1 MTAINCLKEI
11 ALQQMILTKKRY
23 GKNDQYIAWH
33 GYQSFSVDEI
43 EPELAHEIG
52 VKLAREM
59 WGDRFQILVT
69 THLDKDHIHNH
80 FCFNSVSFRDGK
92 KYNYSKSEIQR
103 LRDCSD
109 RLCREYGLSVIENA
123 GKSPGRPTWLDEK
136 AGKPTRYNLYRED
149 IETNGLWY
157 KKQDEYFLPCI
168 GVSQEQTMRTGIWGE
183 RHRQYLKKYRRIR
196 YCNLLTSGQLNAYLA
211 DVNSQAEKL
220 FFQLVN
226 EFAQKENVTEKLK
239 EEDAI
244 TWVQKMNN
252 IRNRAM
258 EIVNQEI
265 IFA

>member
-1 MTAINCLKEI
+1 MDSKLICEIVQREEEMTGIEAFLVFSVTAFHLKRPEATNSGQYVTAINCLKEI

-33 GYQSFSVDEI
+33 GYQSFPVGEI

-69 THLDKDHIHNH
+69 THLDKGHIHNH

-109 RLCREYGLSVIENA
+109 RLCREYGLSVIENT

-136 AGKPTRYNLYRED
+136 AGKPTRYNVYRED
-149 IETNGLWY
+149 IEKAMYCSNNLEKFQQYLIRKGYGMDCRGQHWKLR
-157 KKQDEYFLPCI
+157 LPI
-168 GVSQEQTMRTGIWGE
+168 YQGFTRMDTMRKMGYGTKNRTNIF
-183 RHRQYLKKYRRIR
+183 
-196 YCNLLTSGQLNAYLA
+196 CPASG
-211 DVNSQAEKL
+211 SP
-220 FFQLVN
+220 
-226 EFAQKENVTEKLK
+226 
-239 EEDAI
+239 
-244 TWVQKMNN
+244 
-252 IRNRAM
+252 RNR
-258 EIVNQEI
+258 Q
-265 IFA
+265 